1 MINLDQTFGYASPLF
16 LLKNTANEAVG
27 KIINQDDE
35 PMKLDLMTDRCI
47 KDNDLKPVTN
57 SIYFNR
63 GLEPTEDG
71 LFSYEIFGQTAK
83 ERMYR
88 HAYIDLKRPFL
99 HPYVFERLKSCFEYI
114 AKIVAGEGSWIVKDD
129 GTVMR
134 IKDINDR
141 RYNEDN
147 TGLDWLYKNWKKIKF
162 EEKDNMTRR
171 ETIRFLKL
179 YPENEI
185 WITKWIVVPVFYR
198 DYDKGSSSSKPSVP
212 VLNDLYRKLIQYCT
226 SIDDSGLDFYAK
238 KTLYK
243 IESILVEIRKHGQSI
258 IEGKMGAL
266 AQTVLGKSTDRGA
279 RSVISVPS
287 LNYCDKPEDCLV
299 NVLNSGIPLAK
310 CCETGYPFMIKWILE
325 FFESEF
331 KNKKEIPVY
340 KKDKKT
346 GETII
351 EYVKIKNHVDIFTN
365 EFIDKKMKQ
374 FIKDYGGR
382 FKPIKLQCEDG
393 SEINM
398 TFTGRGF
405 SKKIDDPG
413 AASIAGRPMTWTDIF
428 YMAAVETLQD
438 IKHVYTTRYPLL
450 DYFGTFPSRVSVLST
465 IKTSPVIINGKVYM
479 HYPVI
484 DCNMSPSEVTAQFI
498 DTVSISNLY
507 LDAIGGDYDGDTV
520 SIKVPF
526 SEEANSEAEDY
537 IHSLKHYVSIQGELN
552 RILGN
557 ESCLTFYNMTRY
569 ED

>member
-1 MINLDQTFGYASPLF
+1 MNITNDAYGFVSLESS
-16 LLKNTANEAVG
+16 N
-27 KIINQDDE
+27 KIVNQDDT
-35 PMKLDLMTDRCI
+35 PLILDLIDDGCI
-47 KDNDLKPVTN
+47 KENELKVVTN
-57 SIYFNR
+57 PIYFNR
-63 GLEPTEDG
+63 GFEPTEDG
-71 LFSYEIFGQTAK
+71 LFSYEIFGQTAQ

-99 HPYVFERLKSCFEYI
+99 HPFIYERLVTCFKSI
-114 AKIVAGEGSWIVKDD
+114 AVIVAGEGSWIVSKE
-129 GTVMR
+129 GKLER
-134 IKDINDR
+134 IKDSQDK

-147 TGLDWLYKNWKKIKF
+147 TGLDWLYKHWKKIKF
-162 EEKDNMTRR
+162 EEKDNLTRR
-171 ETIRFLKL
+171 ETIKLLKNFSD
-179 YPENEI
+179 NEI
-185 WITKWIVVPVFYR
+185 WITRWIVAPVFYR
-198 DYDKGSSSSKPSVP
+198 DYDKGSSGSKPSVP
-212 VLNDLYRKLIQYCT
+212 ELNDLYRKLIQYCN
-226 SIDDSGLDFYAK
+226 SIDDSGLDMYAN

-243 IESILVEIRKHGQSI
+243 IESTLVMIRKYGQKL
-258 IEGKMGAL
+258 IEKKKGAL
-266 AQTVLGKSTDRGA
+266 AQIVLGKSTDRGA

-299 NVLNSGIPLAK
+299 TVLNTGIPLAK

-331 KNKKEIPVY
+331 KNKTEIPVY
-340 KKDKKT
+340 RKDKN
-346 GETII
+346 GEIKI

-365 EFIDKKMKQ
+365 EYIDKKMKQ

-393 SEINM
+393 TEINM
-398 TFTGRGF
+398 TFTGRGY
-405 SKKIDDPG
+405 SKNINDPH

-450 DYFGTFPSRVSVLST
+450 DYFGTYPSRVSVLST
-465 IKTSPVIINGKVYM
+465 IKTSPVIINGRVYM

-498 DTVSISNLY
+498 DTVSMSNLY

-520 SIKVPF
+520 SIKVTY
-526 SEEANSEAEDY
+526 SEEANKEADDY

-569 ED
+569 E

>member
-1 MINLDQTFGYASPLF
+1 MSILNQSRGDIGLESS
-16 LLKNTANEAVG
+16 N
-27 KIINQDDE
+27 KIINQDDT
-35 PMKLDLMTDRCI
+35 PLIIDLITDICI
-47 KDNDLKPVTN
+47 MDNELKPVTN
-57 SIYFNR
+57 PIYFNR
-63 GLEPTEDG
+63 GFEPTEDG

-99 HPYVFERLKSCFEYI
+99 HPYIFERLKTCFKSIGDI
-114 AKIVAGEGSWIVKDD
+114 AAGEGSWIVTSE
-129 GTVMR
+129 GQIER
-134 IKDINDR
+134 IKDTQDK
-141 RYNEDN
+141 RYNEEN
-147 TGLDWLYKNWKKIKF
+147 TGLAWLYKNWKKIKF

-171 ETIRFLKL
+171 ETIKLLKNF
-179 YPENEI
+179 PANEI
-185 WITKWIVVPVFYR
+185 WITRWIVAPVFYR
-198 DYDKGSSSSKPSVP
+198 DYDKGSSGSKPSVP
-212 VLNDLYRKLIQYCT
+212 ELNDLYRKLIQYCS
-226 SIDDSGLDFYAK
+226 SIDDSGLDFYAN

-243 IESILVEIRKHGQSI
+243 IESVLVDIRKYGQSI
-258 IEGKMGAL
+258 IEGKKGAL
-266 AQTVLGKSTDRGA
+266 AQTILGKSTDRGA

-299 NVLNSGIPLAK
+299 NILNTGIPLAK

-346 GETII
+346 GEVKI
-351 EYVKIKNHVDIFTN
+351 EYVKIKNHVEIFTN
-365 EFIDKKMKQ
+365 EYIDKKMKQ

-398 TFTGRGF
+398 TFTGRSY
-405 SKKIDDPG
+405 SKNIDNPQ

-465 IKTSPVIINGKVYM
+465 FKTAPVLINGKIYM
-479 HYPVI
+479 HYPII
-484 DCNMSPSEVTAQFI
+484 DCSMSPSEVTSQFI
-498 DTVSISNLY
+498 DTVSMSNLY

-526 SEEANSEAEDY
+526 SEDANQEAEEY
-537 IHSLKHYVSIQGELN
+537 IHSLKHYVTIQGELN

-569 ED
+569 E

>member
-1 MINLDQTFGYASPLF
+1 MSILNQSQGDIGLESS
-16 LLKNTANEAVG
+16 N
-27 KIINQDDE
+27 KIINQDDT
-35 PMKLDLMTDRCI
+35 PLIIDLITDICI
-47 KDNDLKPVTN
+47 MDNELKPVTN
-57 SIYFNR
+57 PIYFNR
-63 GLEPTEDG
+63 GFEPTEDG

-99 HPYVFERLKSCFEYI
+99 HPYIFERLKTCFKNIGDI
-114 AKIVAGEGSWIVKDD
+114 AAGEGSWIVTSE
-129 GTVMR
+129 GQIER
-134 IKDINDR
+134 IKDTQDK
-141 RYNEDN
+141 RYNEEN
-147 TGLDWLYKNWKKIKF
+147 TGLAWLYKNWKKIKF

-171 ETIRFLKL
+171 ETNKLLKNF
-179 YPENEI
+179 PANEI
-185 WITKWIVVPVFYR
+185 WITRWIVAPVFYR
-198 DYDKGSSSSKPSVP
+198 DYDKGSSGSKPSVP
-212 VLNDLYRKLIQYCT
+212 ELNDLYRKLIQYCS
-226 SIDDSGLDFYAK
+226 SIDDSGLDFYAN

-243 IESILVEIRKHGQSI
+243 IESVLVDIRKYGQSI
-258 IEGKMGAL
+258 IEGKKGAL
-266 AQTVLGKSTDRGA
+266 AQTILGKSTDRGA

-299 NVLNSGIPLAK
+299 NILNTGIPLAK

-346 GETII
+346 GEVKI
-351 EYVKIKNHVDIFTN
+351 EYVKIKNHVEIFTN
-365 EFIDKKMKQ
+365 EYIDKKMKQ

-398 TFTGRGF
+398 TFTGRSY
-405 SKKIDDPG
+405 SKNIDNPQ

-465 IKTSPVIINGKVYM
+465 FKTAPVLISGKIYM
-479 HYPVI
+479 HYPII
-484 DCNMSPSEVTAQFI
+484 DCSMSPSEVTSQFI
-498 DTVSISNLY
+498 DTVSMSNLY

-526 SEEANSEAEDY
+526 SEDANQEAEEY
-537 IHSLKHYVSIQGELN
+537 IHSLKHYVTIQGELN

-569 ED
+569 E